1 MTCGFSQQQEAKVHL
16 VPLFDSICSSSDL
29 RHRQSDPGILATR
42 PTDDPTE
49 MVIHAISGGSQK
61 TLAEK
66 KKKKQEKQQT
76 LRGME

>member
-1 MTCGFSQQQEAKVHL
+1 
-16 VPLFDSICSSSDL
+16 
-29 RHRQSDPGILATR
+29 
-42 PTDDPTE
+42 

-66 KKKKQEKQQT
+66 KKKQEKQQT